1 MATRVRVSYDKE
13 GDVLHIDVAEP
24 YAEQETDI
32 NDDWIVMRTNPKTG
46 AVENVEIVG
55 FSGRFHGLGDEIE
68 LPFSGE
74 FWPVATGAAPRSLR
88 AAANE

>member
-13 GDVLHIDVAEP
+13 GDVLHIDVAVP

-32 NDDWIVMRTNPKTG
+32 NDDWIVTRTNPETG
-46 AVENVEIVG
+46 AVENVEIIG
-55 FSGRFHGLGDEIE
+55 FSRRFQELGDELE
-68 LPFSGE
+68 LPFYGE
-74 FWPVATGAAPRSLR
+74 FWPVASAAPPRSLR